1 MEAKNTMRK
10 VSVVLAGLL
19 LFTNYSYAD
28 DHSTTALDQA
38 NLAIKEGSAGN
49 ASNLVKYASR
59 ALDKTLANSLTAKGT
74 AKTRLNEAATEL
86 QHAIDHGNLGH
97 PGEATTHT
105 KTAAWHLK
113 AANGK

>member
-59 ALDKTLANSLTAKGT
+59 ALDKTLGRFKQTTQKFHRILTNPLFYKV
-74 AKTRLNEAATEL
+74 
-86 QHAIDHGNLGH
+86 
-97 PGEATTHT
+97 
-105 KTAAWHLK
+105 
-113 AANGK
+113 

>member
-1 MEAKNTMRK
+1 MRK
-10 VSVVLAGLL
+10 ISILLAGLL
-19 LFTNYSYAD
+19 IVANYSFAD
-28 DHSTTALDQA
+28 DHPTTALDQA
-38 NLAIKEGSAGN
+38 NLAIKEGSLGN

-59 ALDKTLANSLTAKGT
+59 ALDKTLANSLTAKGAT
-74 AKTRLNEAATEL
+74 KTRLDEAATEL

-105 KTAAWHLK
+105 KTAAWYLK

>member
-1 MEAKNTMRK
+1 MKK
-10 VSVVLAGLL
+10 VSIVLAGLL
-19 LFTNYSYAD
+19 FVTNYSFAE
-28 DHSTTALDQA
+28 DHSMTALDQA

-59 ALDKTLANSLTAKGT
+59 ALDKTLANSLTAKGAT
-74 AKTRLNEAATEL
+74 KTRLEEAATEL

>member
-1 MEAKNTMRK
+1 MRK
-10 VSVVLAGLL
+10 VSIVLAGLV
-19 LFTNYSYAD
+19 FVANHSFAE
-28 DHSTTALDQA
+28 DHATTALEQA
-38 NLAIKEGSAGN
+38 TLAIKEGSSGN
-49 ASNLVKYASR
+49 ATNLVKYASR
-59 ALDKTLANSLTAKGT
+59 ALDKTLADSLTAKGAT
-74 AKTRLNEAATEL
+74 KTRLNEAATEL